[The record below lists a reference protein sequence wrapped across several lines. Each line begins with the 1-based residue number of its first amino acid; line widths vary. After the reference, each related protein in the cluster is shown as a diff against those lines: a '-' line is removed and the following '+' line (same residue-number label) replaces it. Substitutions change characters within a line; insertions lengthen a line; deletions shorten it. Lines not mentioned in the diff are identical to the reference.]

1 MDISELH
8 TKFNA
13 IISKYGLSSPD
24 KAQELT
30 NYIISKQEHSAQ
42 ELAQLFNIELEEA
55 HIILQFLQKGID
67 YKNSTSSL

>member
-13 IISKYGLSSPD
+13 IISKYGLNSPD

-55 HIILQFLQKGID
+55 HIVLQFLQKGIE